1 MARATEK
8 HSPKRKKKTQ
18 LVEGDDGE
26 DFDLSELEDQI
37 NYGPFDDDIK
47 KRQNKSIDTTNR

>member
-1 MARATEK
+1 MARATGK

-18 LVEGDDGE
+18 LGVGDDGE

-37 NYGPFDDDIK
+37 NYEPIDDDTK